1 MGSVVIS
8 VDAELGWGFHD
19 LESPPETRLES
30 GRRGWRTLLEG
41 FEEFDVPATWAVV
54 GHLMLSS
61 CDGEHADHPAPEGWF
76 ERERTDWSD
85 REDLR
90 FCPDLVR
97 ATLKSPVGHELAGH
111 SFSHV
116 LFGDPDTTR
125 ELARA
130 ELERS
135 LEIADDWGVCF
146 ESFVYP
152 RNDVDHRDVL
162 AETGF
167 SAYRGRSPT
176 ASGVRE
182 VFETTVSGE
191 SRLVEPT
198 VDEYGLVNVP
208 ASTFLFGFEGP
219 ARTAVETVWEDP
231 MVAVTRRGIDEA
243 ATHDGIF
250 HLWVHP
256 NNFVTERDDKR
267 LRAVLAHI
275 DRRREETDLRVETMG
290 EVARRLRSNPT
301 KPSSQTVSED
311 RYVGMN

>member
-8 VDAELGWGFHD
+8 IDAELGWGFHD
-19 LESPPETRLES
+19 LESPPTARLES
-30 GRRGWRTLLEG
+30 GRRGWQVLLDQL
-41 FEEFDVPATWAVV
+41 EEFDVPTTWAVV
-54 GHLMLSS
+54 GHLMLPS

-76 ERERTDWSD
+76 ERERGEWAD
-85 REDLR
+85 REELR

-97 ATLKSPVGHELAGH
+97 AVLESPVDHELACH

-116 LFGDPDTTR
+116 LFGDTDTTR

-135 LEIADDWGVCF
+135 LEIADDWGLSL

-152 RNDVDHRDVL
+152 RNDVAHRDVL

-167 SAYRGRSPT
+167 TAYRSRSPT
-176 ASGVRE
+176 AGGVRE
-182 VFETTVSGE
+182 VFETTVNGE

-198 VDEYGLVNVP
+198 VDEYGLVDVP

-219 ARTAVETVWEDP
+219 ARTAVEAVWEDP
-231 MVAVTRRGIDEA
+231 MVAVARRGIDEA
-243 ATHDGIF
+243 ATGDGIF

-256 NNFVTERDDKR
+256 NNFVTERDDER
-267 LRAVLAHI
+267 LRAVLSHLET
-275 DRRREETDLRVETMG
+275 RRAETDLRVETMG
-290 EVARRLRSNPT
+290 AVARRVRTGTGSREPVI
-301 KPSSQTVSED
+301 SDGE
-311 RYVGMN
+311 